1 MPHVPAGL
9 RGEPNQALLTAE
21 RPGRWYRLLPDDPA
35 IGWTPYAYLVYF
47 VPFLAFPV
55 ASKVATPLHW
65 IAYTAGA
72 VAFLALYFYGYW
84 VSGRRRIPVVI
95 AIAMLGVLFT
105 PTNPGAISFFIYAA
119 AFVAGIGPARVAVR
133 WLGALLA
140 IVIAQGWLLGLPA
153 WTWLPPLV
161 FVPLV
166 GGLTIHDAEVTRG
179 NARLRLAQEEVARL
193 AQVAERERIGR
204 DLHDL
209 LGHTLSV
216 IVLKSELASRL
227 AERDIERAI
236 GEIRDLERISREA
249 LAEVRRA
256 VRGYHMSGLRDE
268 IARARETLDAAAV
281 EFIADLSDLSLPPLE
296 DRALALVVR
305 EAVTN
310 VVRHADAT
318 RCTIAV
324 ATSPRGL
331 VLTVDDDGRGLAGP
345 EGHGLLGMRARVEQ
359 LGGRFDI
366 SANAGTHLR
375 VTLPALTPRTE
386 AT

>member
-1 MPHVPAGL
+1 
-9 RGEPNQALLTAE
+9 
-21 RPGRWYRLLPDDPA
+21 
-35 IGWTPYAYLVYF
+35 
-47 VPFLAFPV
+47 
-55 ASKVATPLHW
+55 
-65 IAYTAGA
+65 
-72 VAFLALYFYGYW
+72 
-84 VSGRRRIPVVI
+84 
-95 AIAMLGVLFT
+95 MLGVVFT
-105 PTNPGAISFFIYAA
+105 PMNPGASCFFIYAA
-119 AFVAGIGPARVAVR
+119 AFVAEIGPARVAVR

-140 IVIAQGWLLGLPA
+140 IVVAQAWLLGLPA
-153 WTWLPPLV
+153 WTWLPSLV

-166 GGLTIHDAEVTRG
+166 GGLTIHDAEVTRS

-216 IVLKSELASRL
+216 IVLKSELAARL
-227 AERDIERAI
+227 AERDIGRAI

-281 EFIADLSDLSLPPLE
+281 EFSADLGDLSLPPLE

-318 RCTIAV
+318 RCTISV
-324 ATSPRGL
+324 ATSPLGL
-331 VLTVDDDGRGLAGP
+331 VLSVDDDGRGLAGP

-366 SANAGTHLR
+366 SAHAGTHLR
-375 VTLPALTPRTE
+375 VTLPAVTPRKE